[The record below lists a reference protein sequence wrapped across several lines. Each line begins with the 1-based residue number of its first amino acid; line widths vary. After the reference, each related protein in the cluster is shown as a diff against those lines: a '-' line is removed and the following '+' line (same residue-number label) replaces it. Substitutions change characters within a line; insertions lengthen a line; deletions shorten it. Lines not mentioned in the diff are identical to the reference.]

1 MTYIDDQYKYKE
13 QVHGEAAL
21 LVDCVSIIALNK
33 CKQKHLLGVW

>member
-13 QVHGEAAL
+13 QVHREAVL

-33 CKQKHLLGVW
+33 DLLGVW